1 MYTTISINLPS
12 LIGALITF
20 FLVLR
25 STLKYY
31 GETDV
36 IYLAIIAA
44 LITYYIGFTL
54 IYILSILG
62 V

>member
-25 STLKYY
+25 STLKDY

-36 IYLAIIAA
+36 IYLAIIVA
-44 LITYYIGFTL
+44 LITYYINL
-54 IYILSILG
+54 NLVHILSVIG